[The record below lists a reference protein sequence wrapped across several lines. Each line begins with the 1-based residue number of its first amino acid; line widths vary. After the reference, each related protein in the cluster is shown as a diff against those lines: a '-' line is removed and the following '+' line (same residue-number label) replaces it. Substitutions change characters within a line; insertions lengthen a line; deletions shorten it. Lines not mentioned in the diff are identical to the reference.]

1 MRKTQRREGN
11 KSKMTD
17 KGNEEKEKKNHLKGK
32 WKNRSGENEKRR
44 MRKQEENLQKTRGE
58 KKKSLT

>member
-44 MRKQEENLQKTRGE
+44 MRKQEENLQKMRGE

>member
-1 MRKTQRREGN
+1 
-11 KSKMTD
+11 MTD

-44 MRKQEENLQKTRGE
+44 MRKQEENLQKMRGE
-58 KKKSLT
+58 KKKV

>member
-1 MRKTQRREGN
+1 
-11 KSKMTD
+11 MTD

-44 MRKQEENLQKTRGE
+44 MRKQEENLPKNERIKEKKFDVTRGGGA
-58 KKKSLT
+58 KGR